1 MKKTI
6 ALIFAVLLIFSLV
19 GCSKYVSSYKAFMLV
34 TEKDSQRVKMSFSSF
49 EGTRVFDLRCPD
61 GSGELV
67 YSAEIEEGSAT
78 VFIDVN
84 GTKTELFKL
93 GAGDKIS
100 SSIKIDE
107 KYVYVIIETT
117 AKCENGK
124 FEFNVK

>member
-6 ALIFAVLLIFSLV
+6 AVIFAALLIFSLV
-19 GCSKYVSSYKAFMLV
+19 GCSKYVSSYKALMLV
-34 TEKDSQRVKMSFSSF
+34 TEKDSQRVKMSFSLF
-49 EGTRVFDLRCPD
+49 EGTRAFELKCPD

-67 YSAEIEEGSAT
+67 YSAETEEGSAT
-78 VFIDVN
+78 VYIDVN

-100 SSIKIDE
+100 SSIKIDA
-107 KYVYVIIETT
+107 KHVYVIIETT
-117 AKCENGK
+117 EKCKNGK